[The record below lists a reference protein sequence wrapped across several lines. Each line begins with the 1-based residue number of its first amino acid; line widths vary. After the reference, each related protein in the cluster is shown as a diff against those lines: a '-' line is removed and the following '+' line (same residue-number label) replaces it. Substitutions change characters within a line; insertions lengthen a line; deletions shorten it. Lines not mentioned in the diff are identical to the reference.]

1 MVNCGGRRSQAGRAG
16 SRSVQPSP
24 RRPPIR
30 LTRRGR
36 RVRGVL
42 VSMVYVGVLVAAPVL
57 VAQPGV
63 ASSEPGAGVSEVVVR
78 PGESLWTLAVRHA
91 PGRDPFATVEEI
103 RRLNRL
109 SGYVVHPGQRLRL
122 P

>member
-1 MVNCGGRRSQAGRAG
+1 MGDSPCGSGRCESRRAATPGRYAGPA
-16 SRSVQPSP
+16 V
-24 RRPPIR
+24 R

-42 VSMVYVGVLVAAPVL
+42 VSTFLAGVLGVLPVL
-57 VAQPGV
+57 APTAGV
-63 ASSEPGAGVSEVVVR
+63 ASQDRSAGRSHVMVK
-78 PGESLWTLAVRHA
+78 PGESLWAVAVRHA
-91 PGRDPFATVEEI
+91 PTRDPSVTVEEI

-109 SGYVVHPGQRLRL
+109 PGYVVHPGQRLRL